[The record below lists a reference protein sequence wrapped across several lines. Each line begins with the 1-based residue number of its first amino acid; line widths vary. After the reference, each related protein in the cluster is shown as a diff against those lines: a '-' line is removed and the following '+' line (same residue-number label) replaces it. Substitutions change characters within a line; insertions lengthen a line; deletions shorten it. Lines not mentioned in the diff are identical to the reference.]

1 MFSLKK
7 LKLNMSVALVAAFV
21 TLLGLS
27 MLFVLANNN
36 ATESMREK
44 AIDNMNTYLNS
55 QVSIINQFVKDSEEA
70 LRIFGTSPDV
80 ANLLKNQDDEEA
92 FKAAQ
97 KHTVECFGLLDN
109 WEGLYVGNWNSTCL
123 TYHVDAVIGKTL
135 REGERLEQLRNAMLE
150 SPNGVYD
157 AGIIVS
163 PGTGQLCLSMYSLV
177 KDENGNP
184 LGYVGGGVFSDQ
196 LKKILDTTVASG
208 IDSAKFYM
216 VNVETGTHIFD
227 ENVELLA
234 TEVENPML
242 LDVIQRVKDGNPTSE
257 FSSKDENG
265 ENVLVKYVAIED
277 RGWAVV
283 LTAKESDIYASA
295 NRNRN
300 VLLGICIIA
309 FILIVG
315 LTFAAVSYVTK
326 PLQVAT
332 KSIIR
337 LGSLD
342 ISEDT
347 TLKPYANNKNEI
359 GYISR
364 EISNLR
370 NILYEMVCVLK
381 QCSDE
386 LNLATN
392 QMNEETVTLNH
403 YMTDNSATTQELAAG
418 INITND
424 SIVSVSSDIDRIYN
438 DVERL
443 REQVESGYDKSSVLY
458 DSVINIEKL
467 SSASVEMSENNI
479 KENRQ
484 NIDSAVSNLKSLTK
498 INELAEEIMS
508 ITTQTNLLS
517 LNASIEAARA
527 GESGRGFAVVA
538 DEIGNLANNSKD
550 TAVSI
555 QDICKET
562 NRNIENINRCFDE
575 IISFL
580 EKQVSAQFADF
591 SCTSKENT
599 ESAKKLQEDIN
610 GIKSIA
616 DSFAQFINELL
627 GKIETI
633 QAASEQNE
641 IGVKDIVDKTESTT
655 VIVERLRNISKTN
668 AESAEKI
675 SDIIDRFTIS

>member
-1 MFSLKK
+1 
-7 LKLNMSVALVAAFV
+7 
-21 TLLGLS
+21 
-27 MLFVLANNN
+27 
-36 ATESMREK
+36 
-44 AIDNMNTYLNS
+44 
-55 QVSIINQFVKDSEEA
+55 
-70 LRIFGTSPDV
+70 
-80 ANLLKNQDDEEA
+80 
-92 FKAAQ
+92 
-97 KHTVECFGLLDN
+97 
-109 WEGLYVGNWNSTCL
+109 
-123 TYHVDAVIGKTL
+123 
-135 REGERLEQLRNAMLE
+135 
-150 SPNGVYD
+150 
-157 AGIIVS
+157 
-163 PGTGQLCLSMYSLV
+163 
-177 KDENGNP
+177 
-184 LGYVGGGVFSDQ
+184 
-196 LKKILDTTVASG
+196 
-208 IDSAKFYM
+208 
-216 VNVETGTHIFD
+216 
-227 ENVELLA
+227 
-234 TEVENPML
+234 
-242 LDVIQRVKDGNPTSE
+242 
-257 FSSKDENG
+257 
-265 ENVLVKYVAIED
+265 
-277 RGWAVV
+277 
-283 LTAKESDIYASA
+283 
-295 NRNRN
+295 
-300 VLLGICIIA
+300 
-309 FILIVG
+309 
-315 LTFAAVSYVTK
+315 
-326 PLQVAT
+326 
-332 KSIIR
+332 
-337 LGSLD
+337 
-342 ISEDT
+342 
-347 TLKPYANNKNEI
+347 
-359 GYISR
+359 
-364 EISNLR
+364 
-370 NILYEMVCVLK
+370 MVCVLK

-458 DSVINIEKL
+458 DSVIDIEKL

>member
-1 MFSLKK
+1 
-7 LKLNMSVALVAAFV
+7 
-21 TLLGLS
+21 
-27 MLFVLANNN
+27 
-36 ATESMREK
+36 
-44 AIDNMNTYLNS
+44 
-55 QVSIINQFVKDSEEA
+55 
-70 LRIFGTSPDV
+70 
-80 ANLLKNQDDEEA
+80 
-92 FKAAQ
+92 
-97 KHTVECFGLLDN
+97 
-109 WEGLYVGNWNSTCL
+109 
-123 TYHVDAVIGKTL
+123 
-135 REGERLEQLRNAMLE
+135 
-150 SPNGVYD
+150 
-157 AGIIVS
+157 
-163 PGTGQLCLSMYSLV
+163 
-177 KDENGNP
+177 
-184 LGYVGGGVFSDQ
+184 
-196 LKKILDTTVASG
+196 
-208 IDSAKFYM
+208 
-216 VNVETGTHIFD
+216 
-227 ENVELLA
+227 
-234 TEVENPML
+234 ML

-550 TAVSI
+550 TAVTI

-591 SCTSKENT
+591 SCTSKENS